1 MSQQRVLIIDDDA
14 DAAAHAET
22 LLRNAGFASV
32 ATSRKPKSL
41 WSSLTR
47 AQPELILLDL
57 MLPMRDGIQVLESF
71 AEANL
76 DAAIILTA
84 DSPERI
90 INAAE
95 NYARMT
101 GLRVLGSLR
110 KPIWQEDLKLL
121 LDSLGEQAKKKPDIE
136 EQEFFRLAAGGALV
150 NHYQPIID
158 AKRARVHRLL
168 SVPRLNHPTMG
179 LMSPAGMWDTAEA
192 YAAAAEIDTRLLQ
205 TAIVDSVKFAE
216 GGQQLTV
223 SCNVSA
229 KYLADP
235 KFADQFLN
243 DCRQAGLLP
252 SRFCIDVV
260 ESDLRQNI
268 APVLGTLT
276 RLGMR
281 GVQLSVDEY
290 GIGAITGGIL
300 SRLPASEL
308 IIGHQL
314 LAATLRDGDA
324 RSRVIDIVEYGE
336 RHELTVI
343 AKDIATQEHLGL
355 LLDLGVTHFQGPVF
369 TQARSYEEMRYW
381 MRNVEH
387 HLSQLGIISRIRSG
401 APSKS

>member
-1 MSQQRVLIIDDDA
+1 VTAQRALVIDDDL
-14 DAAAHAET
+14 DTAAHAES
-22 LLRNAGFASV
+22 LLRDAGFTAVTSV
-32 ATSRKPKSL
+32 RKPKSL
-41 WSSLTR
+41 WSLNR
-47 AQPELILLDL
+47 VHPDLILLDL
-57 MLPMRDGIQVLESF
+57 MLPARDGIQVLETF

-76 DAAIILTA
+76 EASIILTA
-84 DSPERI
+84 DSPQRI
-90 INAAE
+90 LNAAE
-95 NYARMT
+95 NYARMS
-101 GLRVLGSLR
+101 GLRVLGSLH
-110 KPIWQEDLKLL
+110 KPFWKEDLNQLI
-121 LDSLGEQAKKKPDIE
+121 DSMSEQAKKKPDIE

-150 NHYQPIID
+150 NHYQPIVD
-158 AKRARVHRLL
+158 AKRARVHRLMA
-168 SVPRLNHPTMG
+168 VPRLNHPTMG

-205 TAIVDSVKFAE
+205 TAIVDSVKFGE
-216 GGQQLTV
+216 TGDQLTV
-223 SCNVSA
+223 SCNVSS
-229 KYLADP
+229 KYLGEP
-235 KFADQFLN
+235 NFADQFLS

-252 SRFCIDVV
+252 SRFCIDVI

-300 SRLPASEL
+300 ARLPASEL
-308 IIGHQL
+308 ILGHQL

-336 RHELTVI
+336 RHDLIVI

-355 LLDLGVTHFQGPVF
+355 LLDLGVSHFQGPVF

-381 MRNVEH
+381 MTKVEH
-387 HLSQLGIISRIRSG
+387 HLAELGIISRIRG
-401 APSKS
+401 GPAK